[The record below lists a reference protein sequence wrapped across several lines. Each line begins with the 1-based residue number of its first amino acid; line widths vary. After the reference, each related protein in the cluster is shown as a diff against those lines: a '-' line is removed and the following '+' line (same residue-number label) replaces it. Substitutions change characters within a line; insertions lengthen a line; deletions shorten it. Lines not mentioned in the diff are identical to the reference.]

1 MKKLLVKIKPEMLLT
16 LGTVGL
22 GVAQMLLTNKKDA
35 NDKAALKAEILKELA
50 DEVTK
55 KVTKK
60 N

>member
-1 MKKLLVKIKPEMLLT
+1 MKRLNVKIKPEMLLT

-55 KVTKK
+55 K